1 MKYKLCLISLCG
13 CRRWIQE
20 NLQWLRFASA
30 LHFAQMCCVN
40 SFRNDKSL
48 HSSHDFVR
56 FLKPSCAFFPFTIHY
71 FLFFWRLLRSKRS
84 RSMLISPFIPLFFY
98 FMHLL
103 VTNFSANFLN
113 PFHLQTYFAFEC
125 LSKSYLKYD
134 SEFGRKRDKCSE
146 VKVCVDANVYI
157 ISDHASKTY
166 LSDSSNS
173 FYLLDSIINDDALNI
188 YRFCRYYIWP
198 FFSCQ
203 SSSRSSFFNL
213 T

>member
-13 CRRWIQE
+13 CRRWIEE
-20 NLQWLRFASA
+20 NLQWLRFDSV

-56 FLKPSCAFFPFTIHY
+56 FLKPSCAFFPFY
-71 FLFFWRLLRSKRS
+71 DPLFSLFWRLLRSKRS
-84 RSMLISPFIPLFFY
+84 RSMLISLFISLFFY

-103 VTNFSANFLN
+103 VTNFLANFLN
-113 PFHLQTYFAFEC
+113 PFHLQTYFAFGC

-134 SEFGRKRDKCSE
+134 SEFERKRDKCSE
-146 VKVCVDANVYI
+146 VKVCVDANVCI
-157 ISDHASKTY
+157 ISDHGSKTY

-203 SSSRSSFFNL
+203 SSFRSSFFNL

>member
-20 NLQWLRFASA
+20 NLQWLRFDSA
-30 LHFAQMCCVN
+30 LHLHRCVVWTLFAMINRCTVRMIL
-40 SFRNDKSL
+40 FG
-48 HSSHDFVR
+48 FVSP
-56 FLKPSCAFFPFTIHY
+56 LVLFFPFTIHY

-84 RSMLISPFIPLFFY
+84 RSMLISLFISLFFY

-134 SEFGRKRDKCSE
+134 SEFEREKQI
-146 VKVCVDANVYI
+146 NVPKLKYVLMPMF
-157 ISDHASKTY
+157 ISYQIMHQRLTWAIAATVFIY
-166 LSDSSNS
+166 LTP
-173 FYLLDSIINDDALNI
+173 L
-188 YRFCRYYIWP
+188 
-198 FFSCQ
+198 
-203 SSSRSSFFNL
+203 
-213 T
+213 

>member
-1 MKYKLCLISLCG
+1 MINRCT
-13 CRRWIQE
+13 
-20 NLQWLRFASA
+20 
-30 LHFAQMCCVN
+30 
-40 SFRNDKSL
+40 
-48 HSSHDFVR
+48 VR
-56 FLKPSCAFFPFTIHY
+56 MILFGFLSPLVLFFPFTIHY

-84 RSMLISPFIPLFFY
+84 RSMLISLFISLFFY

-113 PFHLQTYFAFEC
+113 PFHLQTYFAFAC
-125 LSKSYLKYD
+125 LSKSYLEYD
-134 SEFGRKRDKCSE
+134 SEFERKRDKCSE

-203 SSSRSSFFNL
+203 SSFRSSFFNL

>member
-1 MKYKLCLISLCG
+1 MLISL
-13 CRRWIQE
+13 
-20 NLQWLRFASA
+20 
-30 LHFAQMCCVN
+30 
-40 SFRNDKSL
+40 
-48 HSSHDFVR
+48 
-56 FLKPSCAFFPFTIHY
+56 
-71 FLFFWRLLRSKRS
+71 
-84 RSMLISPFIPLFFY
+84 FIPLFFY

-134 SEFGRKRDKCSE
+134 SEFGRKRDKCFE

-157 ISDHASKTY
+157 VSDHASKTY

-198 FFSCQ
+198 FRVVNLPISITHKYLFYNQYKWSCFLF
-203 SSSRSSFFNL
+203 SFFL
-213 T
+213 GFWMHFVIDFLHT

>member
-1 MKYKLCLISLCG
+1 MLISL
-13 CRRWIQE
+13 
-20 NLQWLRFASA
+20 F
-30 LHFAQMCCVN
+30 
-40 SFRNDKSL
+40 
-48 HSSHDFVR
+48 
-56 FLKPSCAFFPFTIHY
+56 
-71 FLFFWRLLRSKRS
+71 
-84 RSMLISPFIPLFFY
+84 ISLFFY

-134 SEFGRKRDKCSE
+134 SEFERNKDKCSE

-198 FFSCQ
+198 FRVVNLPISITHKYLFYNQ
-203 SSSRSSFFNL
+203 YKWTSFLFWFFGFL
-213 T
+213 DAFYYWFLFLPYLRFT

>member
-1 MKYKLCLISLCG
+1 MLISL
-13 CRRWIQE
+13 
-20 NLQWLRFASA
+20 
-30 LHFAQMCCVN
+30 
-40 SFRNDKSL
+40 
-48 HSSHDFVR
+48 
-56 FLKPSCAFFPFTIHY
+56 
-71 FLFFWRLLRSKRS
+71 
-84 RSMLISPFIPLFFY
+84 FIPLFFY
-98 FMHLL
+98 SMHLL

-134 SEFGRKRDKCSE
+134 SKFERKRDKCSE

-173 FYLLDSIINDDALNI
+173 FYLLDSIINDDALKI
-188 YRFCRYYIWP
+188 YCFGAIIFGL

-203 SSSRSSFFNL
+203 FSFFNL
-213 T
+213 TLMFILQPVQMDFFFIFVFSIYGCISLLILDFLHT